1 MYYLDPTGVSI
12 PWTKVIDAGKSLL
25 VSPVFGFLLAF
36 GAMHILHLYVK
47 NHDFFQHPGRF
58 WNKFPKTW
66 IKTSLIT
73 SSAFVSFAHGSNDG
87 QKGVGLAML
96 ILISLAPA
104 YFAMNPNVDLGVIK
118 NNVDI
123 VQSRFAD
130 LDLTKVSKKDVATVL
145 EIKDSINYIES
156 VITKPEIP
164 LDERITMRKHILK
177 IQKDYKNI
185 ASQEFTLV
193 PQASAA

>member
-1 MYYLDPTGVSI
+1 
-12 PWTKVIDAGKSLL
+12 
-25 VSPVFGFLLAF
+25 
-36 GAMHILHLYVK
+36 MHILHLYVK

-104 YFAMNPNVDLGVIK
+104 YFAMNPDVDLGVIK

-130 LDLTKVSKKDVATVL
+130 LDITKVSKKDAATVL

-156 VITKPEIP
+156 VITKTEIP
-164 LDERITMRKHILK
+164 LAERITIRKHILK

-185 ASQEFTLV
+185 ASQEFSLV